1 MQEKRLNSALGIKE
15 LVINSTFVI
24 RNSAFMRNNSGFSL
38 IGLVIFLVVV
48 GIALP
53 PLLLIAYNAVNN
65 SVSDE
70 IMLNATTLATEQ
82 MENIKAMSFGNIASS
97 GSQAFTGSFNKYS
110 YSVNVIYVSPPN
122 YDVDAGTQTSYK
134 RVQV

>member
-1 MQEKRLNSALGIKE
+1 MK
-15 LVINSTFVI
+15 
-24 RNSAFMRNNSGFSL
+24 RNNGFSL

-53 PLLLIAYNAVNN
+53 PLLLLAYNAVNN

-82 MENIKAMSFGNIASS
+82 MENIKALPFGNIASS
-97 GSQAFTGSFNKYS
+97 GSQVFTGSFNKYS
-110 YSVNVIYVSPPN
+110 YAVDVIYVNPPN
-122 YDVDAGTQTSYK
+122 YDVNAGTTTNYK
-134 RVQV
+134 RVQVNVTNSVLPDIQTNLVTIVANLDN